1 MWSASRRPPIPTA
14 RAGYVQ
20 TMLGL
25 AGRDDIPVAAGAGV
39 SLDGKP
45 MGELPDH
52 DAYWGTAT
60 VTPRPARDGAAVDL
74 MAAGVERGATVI
86 AIGPY
91 TNLALLE
98 AARPGILREARVV
111 LMGGWVY
118 PAADGLPPWG
128 PERTGTCSATRPRR
142 SRCSPRPAT

>member
-1 MWSASRRPPIPTA
+1 M
-14 RAGYVQ
+14 
-20 TMLGL
+20 
-25 AGRDDIPVAAGAGV
+25 
-39 SLDGKP
+39 
-45 MGELPDH
+45 
-52 DAYWGTAT
+52 AT
-60 VTPRPARDGAAVDL
+60 
-74 MAAGVERGATVI
+74 GVERGATVI

-128 PERTGTCSATRPRR
+128 PERDWNVQCDTTAAR
-142 SRCSPRPAT
+142 SRSSRPPAT